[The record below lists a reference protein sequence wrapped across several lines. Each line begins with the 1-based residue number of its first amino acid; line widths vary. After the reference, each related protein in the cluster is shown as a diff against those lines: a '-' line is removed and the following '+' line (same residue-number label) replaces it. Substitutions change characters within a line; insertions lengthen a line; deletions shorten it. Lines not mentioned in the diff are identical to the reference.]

1 MNPTQKD
8 ILERRSIRKYKTDP
22 VPEELVQAV
31 ADAGLWAPTARNEQ
45 EIKIVCLRDPALRKQ
60 LREDFTA
67 SGGRTARPLPFDYE
81 SPVFFF
87 LYGPK
92 DFPYTEMDSG
102 IVAENMCL
110 AAQSLGLGTVMI
122 GCIRDFMRS
131 PAGAPW
137 REKLGIGE
145 GEIFTLGL
153 CLGWPDGEA
162 KAPARKEG
170 RYTEL
175 KG

>member
-45 EIKIVCLRDPALRKQ
+45 EIRIVCLRDPALRQQ

-67 SGGRTARPLPFDYE
+67 SGGRTIRPLPFDYE
-81 SPVFFF
+81 APVFFF

-122 GCIRDFMRS
+122 GCIRDFRRS
-131 PAGAPW
+131 PAAETW
-137 REKLGIGE
+137 RQRLGIG
-145 GEIFTLGL
+145 GDMLFTLGL
-153 CLGWPDGEA
+153 CLGYPDGEA
-162 KAPARKEG
+162 KAPDRKPG
-170 RYTEL
+170 RYTVL
-175 KG
+175 G

>member
-1 MNPTQKD
+1 MTSTQKD
-8 ILERRSIRKYKTDP
+8 ILERRSIRKYKADP
-22 VPEELVQAV
+22 VSDELIRAV
-31 ADAGLWAPTARNEQ
+31 VDAGLWGPTARNEQ

-67 SGGRTARPLPFDYE
+67 AGGRTVRPMPFDYE
-81 SPVFFF
+81 APVFFF
-87 LYGPK
+87 LFGPK
-92 DFPYTEMDSG
+92 DFPYTEMDTG

-131 PAGAPW
+131 EAGKPW
-137 REKLGIGE
+137 RERLGIGD
-145 GEIFTLGL
+145 GDIFTLGL

-170 RYTEL
+170 RYGEVR
-175 KG
+175 

>member
-1 MNPTQKD
+1 MNSTQKD
-8 ILERRSIRKYKTDP
+8 ILERRSIRKYKPDP

-31 ADAGLWAPTARNEQ
+31 VDAGLWAPTARNEQ

-60 LREDFTA
+60 FREDFTA
-67 SGGRTARPLPFDYE
+67 AGGRTIRPLPFDYE
-81 SPVFFF
+81 APVFFF
-87 LYGPK
+87 LFGPK

-131 PAGAPW
+131 PSAAPW
-137 REKLGIGE
+137 RDKLGIDD

-153 CLGWPDGEA
+153 CLGWAEGEA
-162 KAPARKEG
+162 KAPARKEN

>member
-8 ILERRSIRKYKTDP
+8 ILERRSIRKYKSDP
-22 VPEELVQAV
+22 VPEELIQAV
-31 ADAGLWAPTARNEQ
+31 VDAGLWGPTARNEQ
-45 EIKIVCLRDPALRKQ
+45 EIRIVCLRDPALRKQ

-67 SGGRTARPLPFDYE
+67 AGGRTARPLPFDYE
-81 SPVFFF
+81 APVFFF
-87 LYGPK
+87 LFGPK
-92 DFPYTEMDSG
+92 AFPYTEMDTG

-131 PAGAPW
+131 EAGAPW
-137 REKLGIGE
+137 RERLGIGE
-145 GEIFTLGL
+145 EDIFTLGL
-153 CLGWPDGEA
+153 CLGYADGEM

-170 RYTEL
+170 RYC
-175 KG
+175 KK